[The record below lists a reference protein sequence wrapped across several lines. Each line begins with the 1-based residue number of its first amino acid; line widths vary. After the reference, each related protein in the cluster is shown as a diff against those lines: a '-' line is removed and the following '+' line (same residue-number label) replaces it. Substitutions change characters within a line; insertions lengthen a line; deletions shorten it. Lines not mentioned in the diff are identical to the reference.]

1 VDLVGR
7 ELESPPCC
15 ATSALVSLD
24 PPANSW
30 TGGNDVS
37 MSRLRSARGCLAAHL
52 SCCQPTLA
60 ACPNLQ
66 VGSGAGVADGP
77 SGTVTRVLTGQAGA
91 GAARRRRRT
100 GSSTGV
106 RGAILGQVQ
115 RDVAAALPGEGSATS
130 IRSRRMWRHGPWRL
144 GRPARP
150 GGLCL
155 ITAQTSQATLARKNP
170 PAGGRAARRS
180 HRRRFDDRLMAVLA
194 FAWTGSKGE
203 SVRTAW

>member
-15 ATSALVSLD
+15 ATSVLVGLD

-91 GAARRRRRT
+91 GAARRRRE
-100 GSSTGV
+100 
-106 RGAILGQVQ
+106 QVHPL
-115 RDVAAALPGEGSATS
+115 ASAVPS
-130 IRSRRMWRHGPWRL
+130 L
-144 GRPARP
+144 GRCSVMWPPPCQVKVAPRRSGRGGCGAAGLGVWVGRP
-150 GGLCL
+150 GPRRVMPNHSANQPGHVG
-155 ITAQTSQATLARKNP
+155 RKE
-170 PAGGRAARRS
+170 PAGRWASGP
-180 HRRRFDDRLMAVLA
+180 
-194 FAWTGSKGE
+194 
-203 SVRTAW
+203 SVTSTKIR

>member
-1 VDLVGR
+1 
-7 ELESPPCC
+7 
-15 ATSALVSLD
+15 
-24 PPANSW
+24 
-30 TGGNDVS
+30 

-60 ACPNLQ
+60 ACPNLP

-194 FAWTGSKGE
+194 FGLDRLERRIGE
-203 SVRTAW
+203 DRVVAPDGKQLGLPGCCPLIQVADRRTISRQ